1 MYVNAKITAFQMV
14 LKIIGENVHEI
25 LAQNVHE
32 ILVLY
37 LDGINT
43 MSGRN

>member
-1 MYVNAKITAFQMV
+1 MYVNGKITAFQMV

-25 LAQNVHE
+25 LAQ
-32 ILVLY
+32 Y